1 MIGFNYANN
10 GRIISFAENA
20 RDFLFVPK
28 EFVMLK
34 EEVKTIEQ
42 TIGYT
47 FRDKRFLEQAFTRS
61 SYHNE
66 HTEVESN
73 EVMEFIG
80 DSVLSLIV
88 VNELTSRYVDR
99 KNGFRS
105 KLEEGDLTS
114 IRSFMVNKSFL
125 SKKMKKL
132 DLHRFLRMSVGDEKK
147 NVGQGVS
154 VLEDLFESIVGA
166 IYLDSGENVKETQKI
181 IAPLL
186 EINKEM
192 DEFDGKFSLSYKNL
206 VKEWCEKHGFEPEYI
221 TDPEKGGFI
230 SRCVIVKADIDITG
244 LVKSTKKEAEKA
256 VAEMV
261 YPYLEDVE
269 SSYVSA
275 EVTLENAVNML
286 QEYCH
291 KKRLKDPVY
300 TMLEDVTLADNSHN
314 FKISCFLNG
323 IIVYGYG
330 DKKKDAKKQSAY
342 DMLKKLGIVK

>member
-1 MIGFNYANN
+1 
-10 GRIISFAENA
+10 
-20 RDFLFVPK
+20 
-28 EFVMLK
+28 MLK
-34 EEVKTIEQ
+34 EEVRTIEQ

-47 FRDKRFLEQAFTRS
+47 FRDKRLLEQAFTRS
-61 SYHNE
+61 SYHTE
-66 HTEVESN
+66 HPEEESN

-88 VNELTSRYVDR
+88 VNELTNRYVDR
-99 KNGFRS
+99 KDGFRS
-105 KLEEGDLTS
+105 KLKEGELTS
-114 IRSFMVNKSFL
+114 IRSFLVDKSFL
-125 SKKMKKL
+125 SRKMRKL

-166 IYLDSGENVKETQKI
+166 VYLDNGKDIKKTQEI

-186 EINKEM
+186 EFDKEM
-192 DEFDGKFSLSYKNL
+192 DEFDGRFMLSYKNF
-206 VKEWCEKHGFEPEYI
+206 VKEWCEKRGFEPEYI
-221 TDPEKGGFI
+221 TVSEKGGFV
-230 SRCVIVKADIDITG
+230 SRCVIAKADIDVTG

-256 VAEMV
+256 VAEIV

-269 SSYVSA
+269 SSYASA
-275 EVTLENAVNML
+275 EITSENAINML

-300 TMLEDVTLADNSHN
+300 TILKDITLEDNSHN
-314 FKISCFLNG
+314 FKISCCLG
-323 IIVYGYG
+323 DMTAYGGG

-342 DMLKKLGIVK
+342 EMLKKLGIVK

>member
-1 MIGFNYANN
+1 
-10 GRIISFAENA
+10 
-20 RDFLFVPK
+20 
-28 EFVMLK
+28 
-34 EEVKTIEQ
+34 
-42 TIGYT
+42 
-47 FRDKRFLEQAFTRS
+47 
-61 SYHNE
+61 
-66 HTEVESN
+66 
-73 EVMEFIG
+73 MEFIG

-114 IRSFMVNKSFL
+114 IRSFLVNKSFL

-166 IYLDSGENVKETQKI
+166 VYLDSGENVTETQKI

-192 DEFDGKFSLSYKNL
+192 DEFDGKFNLSYKNL
-206 VKEWCEKHGFEPEYI
+206 VKEWCEKRGSEPEYI
-221 TDPEKGGFI
+221 TVSVEGGFV
-230 SRCVIVKADIDITG
+230 SRCVIAKANIDING

-256 VAEMV
+256 VAEIV

-275 EVTLENAVNML
+275 EVSLENAINML

-300 TMLEDVTLADNSHN
+300 AMLEDVTLADNSHN
-314 FKISCFLNG
+314 FKVSCSLSG
-323 IIVYGYG
+323 ITVYGFG
-330 DKKKDAKKQSAY
+330 SKKTDAKKQSAY
-342 DMLKKLGIVK
+342 AMLKQLGIVK